1 MADNAP
7 KTKPADKLRDGG
19 LTLTI
24 WPQATKEGHVF
35 HTAVLTRTYKVG
47 DDFRETASI
56 GGRDMLKAAELMRAG
71 YARIQQLDDAA
82 NDGGAPN
89 PNGGVA

>member
-1 MADNAP
+1 MTDNAP
-7 KTKPADKLRDGG
+7 KTKPADKLKDGG

-47 DDFRETASI
+47 KEFKETASI
-56 GGRDMLKAAELMRAG
+56 GGRDMLKASELMRQG
-71 YARIQQLDDAA
+71 YNRIQELDAA
-82 NDGGAPN
+82 ANKVEQPETPGQG
-89 PNGGVA
+89 